1 LHATAAAA
9 AAAATT
15 AYTAAATAATTAGKT
30 SQALTLLMRL
40 QPHKALLIEGYTD
53 STTIIATGTA
63 AAAATAAAETANYTE
78 REIDIH
84 LVEPGDV
91 LRVLPGAQVRII
103 SGIF

>member
-1 LHATAAAA
+1 LYSTAAA

-15 AYTAAATAATTAGKT
+15 ATAGKT

-53 STTIIATGTA
+53 TTTIIATTA
-63 AAAATAAAETANYTE
+63 AGAATTAAETANYTE

-91 LRVLPGAQVRII
+91 LRVLPGAQVCNL
-103 SGIF
+103 